1 MNSFFFLIFLIDIEL
16 SFSSCESYCSGIFF
30 SKEKKLKKNTFLV
43 FFTHFR
49 LKVKE

>member
-1 MNSFFFLIFLIDIEL
+1 VKVIAVVF
-16 SFSSCESYCSGIFF
+16 FF